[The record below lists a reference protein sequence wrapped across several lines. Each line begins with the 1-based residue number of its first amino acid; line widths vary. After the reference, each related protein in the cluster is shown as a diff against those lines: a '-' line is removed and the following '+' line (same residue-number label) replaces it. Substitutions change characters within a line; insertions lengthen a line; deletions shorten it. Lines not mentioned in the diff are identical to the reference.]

1 MYQKQY
7 WTELYE
13 LKCHQKYLA
22 LHQESAENWERRI
35 KVFMAIV
42 SSTSIGGWALW
53 KDLAPLWATLIAASQ
68 VVTAIYAFLPFKSR
82 IKPISLAVTS
92 LTVLFDQAEHG
103 WFAVAEGKLTD
114 AEVNDARYKIRKA
127 KTKIMSDTIGVLVI
141 PHDADLMEKAER
153 EAKLYFKNYHGETE
167 DVE

>member
-103 WFAVAEGKLTD
+103 WFAVAEGELTD

-153 EAKLYFKNYHGETE
+153 EAKLYFKNYHGGTE

>member
-103 WFAVAEGKLTD
+103 WFAVSEGELTA

-153 EAKLYFKNYHGETE
+153 EATLYFKNYHGETE